1 MKGIRCKLSNN
12 EIAPSRKRL
21 SLLAVECANANS
33 SAFAERL
40 GFSPYDNRRR
50 WVGSVDSIREALW

>member
-1 MKGIRCKLSNN
+1 MKSPLRASGYRF
-12 EIAPSRKRL
+12 
-21 SLLAVECANANS
+21 LAVECANANS

-50 WVGSVDSIREALW
+50 WVGSVDAIREALW